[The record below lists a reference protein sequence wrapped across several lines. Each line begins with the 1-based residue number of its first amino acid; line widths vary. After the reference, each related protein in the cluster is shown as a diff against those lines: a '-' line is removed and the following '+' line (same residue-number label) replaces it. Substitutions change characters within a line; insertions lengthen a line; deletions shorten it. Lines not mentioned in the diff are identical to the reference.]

1 MLTFITFF
9 EEMQE
14 EVLVEDEGTQEIPP
28 MLQPADDSPGGSTY
42 HF

>member
-14 EVLVEDEGTQEIPP
+14 EVLVDEGTQEIPP
-28 MLQPADDSPGGSTY
+28 MLRPPDDSPGGSTY